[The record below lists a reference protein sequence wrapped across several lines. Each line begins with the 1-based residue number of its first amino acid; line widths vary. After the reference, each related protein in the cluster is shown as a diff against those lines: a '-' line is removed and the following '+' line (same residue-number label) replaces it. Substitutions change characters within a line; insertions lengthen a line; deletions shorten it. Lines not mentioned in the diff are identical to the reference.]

1 MWMRSTAA
9 LEPLMGDPSAAA
21 AMGARARDAV
31 VANFSLDA
39 EAEGIARVYR
49 TLV

>member
-1 MWMRSTAA
+1 MR
-9 LEPLMGDPSAAA
+9 DPVSAA
-21 AMGARARDAV
+21 AMGARARQRV
-31 VANFSLDA
+31 LEEFGLDA

>member
-1 MWMRSTAA
+1 
-9 LEPLMGDPSAAA
+9 
-21 AMGARARDAV
+21 MGARAHQRV
-31 VANFSLDA
+31 REKFSLDA